1 MSRVD
6 MRHVPEA
13 KGTPPPLRFGQQ
25 FRSLAR
31 AGGGAS
37 PGGDCALDLARSG
50 KAPELLLGEDE
61 LAVQLD
67 VEDAAAALDQRGAGP
82 ELLLQL
88 VRQTGGAGQIVS
100 SHAILD
106 GDVFGHRRLLP
117 CLSLC
122 LIRNTN
128 VYDWQCVNIFEWR

>member
-1 MSRVD
+1 MVTIHMARSD
-6 MRHVPEA
+6 
-13 KGTPPPLRFGQQ
+13 PPGLPP
-25 FRSLAR
+25 AA
-31 AGGGAS
+31 AGGPAPLGEHR
-37 PGGDCALDLARSG
+37 LDLALGG
-50 KAPELLLGEDE
+50 KASCLLLREDE

-67 VEDAAAALDQRGAGP
+67 VEDAAGALDQRGASP
-82 ELLLQL
+82 EPLLQL

-122 LIRNTN
+122 LIHNPN

>member
-1 MSRVD
+1 M
-6 MRHVPEA
+6 A
-13 KGTPPPLRFGQQ
+13 
-25 FRSLAR
+25 RSLPPGLPLA
-31 AGGGAS
+31 ASGG
-37 PGGDCALDLARSG
+37 PGPLGDHRLDLALGGEASC
-50 KAPELLLGEDE
+50 LLLREDE

-67 VEDAAAALDQRGAGP
+67 LEDAAATLDQRGAGP
-82 ELLLQL
+82 ESLLQL
-88 VRQTGGAGQIVS
+88 IRQTGGAGQIVS

-122 LIRNTN
+122 LIHNAN

>member
-1 MSRVD
+1 MVRI
-6 MRHVPEA
+6 
-13 KGTPPPLRFGQQ
+13 GTPPPFPPTSRPLAPGLSL
-25 FRSLAR
+25 RSL
-31 AGGGAS
+31 GGA
-37 PGGDCALDLARSG
+37 GARRDRRLDLALGG
-50 KAPELLLGEDE
+50 KASCLLLREDE

-82 ELLLQL
+82 EPLLQL

-122 LIRNTN
+122 LIHNAN

>member
-1 MSRVD
+1 MI
-6 MRHVPEA
+6 
-13 KGTPPPLRFGQQ
+13 KIGTPPPSPPTRRPAAPGLSLRFLGGVG
-25 FRSLAR
+25 AR
-31 AGGGAS
+31 
-37 PGGDCALDLARSG
+37 PEHRRDLARGG
-50 KAPELLLGEDE
+50 KASCLLLREDE

-67 VEDAAAALDQRGAGP
+67 LEDAAAALDQRGASS

-117 CLSLC
+117 LPESMSDPQ
-122 LIRNTN
+122 RE
-128 VYDWQCVNIFEWR
+128 CVRLAMCEHL